1 MPPASVSNDDP
12 RVQQSI
18 RQQLH
23 DSRAQLLQA
32 AYREM
37 LSDQA
42 KVGELL
48 RRAGLQAGRTV
59 IQNEENEP
67 Q

>member
-1 MPPASVSNDDP
+1 MTIP

-42 KVGELL
+42 K
-48 RRAGLQAGRTV
+48 
-59 IQNEENEP
+59 IENFFAE
-67 Q
+67 QVFKRGAQ

>member
-1 MPPASVSNDDP
+1 M
-12 RVQQSI
+12 QQSI

-23 DSRAQLLQA
+23 ESRAQLLQT

-42 KVGELL
+42 KV
-48 RRAGLQAGRTV
+48 
-59 IQNEENEP
+59 ENFFAE
-67 Q
+67 QVFKRGAQ

>member
-1 MPPASVSNDDP
+1 MPPASVEYDDP

-23 DSRAQLLQA
+23 ESRAQLLQT

-42 KVGELL
+42 KV
-48 RRAGLQAGRTV
+48 
-59 IQNEENEP
+59 ENFFAE
-67 Q
+67 QVFKRGAQ